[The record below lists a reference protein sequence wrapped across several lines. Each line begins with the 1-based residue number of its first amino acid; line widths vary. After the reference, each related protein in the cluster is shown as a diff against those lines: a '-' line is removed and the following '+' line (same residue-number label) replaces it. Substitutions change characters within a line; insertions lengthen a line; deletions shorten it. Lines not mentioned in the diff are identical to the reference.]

1 MYCPKCGQQQVSDE
15 MRFCPRCGFQLG
27 AVIALMA
34 GGGLPVAMSGA
45 HLQSEK
51 PSARKRGIRQGAKLM
66 FVSGVLLPI
75 ALFLSIVTETPL
87 PFVIPFTI
95 FLAGLALNLYSRL
108 FAEETGALSQS
119 TMPAQFGPMQQGYL
133 PAHQSIP
140 APGANKPNASTSEMA
155 RPPSVTE
162 HTTKLL
168 DEK

>member
-1 MYCPKCGQQQVSDE
+1 

-34 GGGLPVAMSGA
+34 GGGLPLAMSGA

-75 ALFLSIVTETPL
+75 ALFFSVVTETPL

-95 FLAGLALNLYSRL
+95 FLAGLARNLYSRL
-108 FAEETGALSQS
+108 FAEEIGTLSQPS
-119 TMPAQFGPMQQGYL
+119 MPAQFGPTQQGYL

-140 APGANKPNASTSEMA
+140 VTGANKPSASTSEMA

-168 DEK
+168 NGEEGKR

>member
-1 MYCPKCGQQQVSDE
+1 

-45 HLQSEK
+45 HLQCEK

-75 ALFLSIVTETPL
+75 ALFLSSVTNRRSRSSFRL
-87 PFVIPFTI
+87 Q

-108 FAEETGALSQS
+108 FAGRD
-119 TMPAQFGPMQQGYL
+119 G
-133 PAHQSIP
+133 SIIP
-140 APGANKPNASTSEMA
+140 INHARTVWPNAARLLASASEHPRA
-155 RPPSVTE
+155 RREQTQCQ
-162 HTTKLL
+162 HI
-168 DEK
+168 